1 MPRIKASQLEKENE
15 ELQGTIDDV
24 YEQVQAALDPSLSR
38 EEVIEKLQEIEE
50 SLAPEEEVEETGSDQ
65 GGD

>member
-38 EEVIEKLQEIEE
+38 EEVIDKLQEIEE
-50 SLAPEEEVEETGSDQ
+50 SLAPEEGGEETGSDQ
-65 GGD
+65 GGG